1 MSEKSMTRFGAG
13 ALQEPASQRAGG
25 HSPERQSPVAA
36 TPGVNPDESPLAWL
50 ARRKDKD
57 GRPMIAREEFDA
69 GERLRA
75 DFHFANLGPHVTA
88 SWSAVPIDRGARRA
102 APGFGLEMHD
112 HVIAARERFNRA
124 LHAVGPEL
132 AGILVDV
139 CCFLKGLESFEKA
152 GGYPQRSG
160 KILLKI
166 ALQILARHYG
176 LVPVAMSS
184 GTARS
189 ARVHHWGAED
199 YRPRIVPEG

>member
-1 MSEKSMTRFGAG
+1 MSETSRAQSRADDF
-13 ALQEPASQRAGG
+13 QEPVSQR
-25 HSPERQSPVAA
+25 
-36 TPGVNPDESPLAWL
+36 PGANPDESPLAWL
-50 ARRKDKD
+50 ARRKDKA
-57 GRPMIAREEFDA
+57 GRPMIEREEFDA

-102 APGFGLEMHD
+102 APGYGLEMHD
-112 HVIAARERFNRA
+112 RVVAARERVNRA

-139 CCFLKGLESFEKA
+139 CCYLKGLESFEKT

-160 KILLKI
+160 KILLRI

-176 LVPVAMSS
+176 IVPVAA
-184 GTARS
+184 TAS
-189 ARVHHWGAED
+189 AARPGRVHHWGAED
-199 YRPRIVPEG
+199 YRPRIAPEG